1 MSLKDLQ
8 TNIDTFLDDKVSN
21 LDQNIKIVILV
32 VSLLLPVIAFYFVS
46 WSPYQDEVKKLKAQ
60 KVSLLQT
67 IKKVEAVAR
76 NIHKHRAEMAEA
88 QIMFDRASS
97 LLPQQ
102 QEIPALLARI
112 SDLCKQSG
120 LVIEVFKP
128 SQEARQQF
136 YAKIP
141 VAIKVEGPYH
151 NVGVFLDKVSRM
163 SRIVT
168 VENLTIG
175 SPKNIEGEMMLK
187 SAINLA
193 TYRFVAEESANK
205 KNAKKKKGRRR

>member
-8 TNIDTFLDDKVSN
+8 TNIDTFLDEKVAN
-21 LDQNIKIVILV
+21 LDQNVKMIILAV
-32 VSLLLPVIAFYFVS
+32 TLLLPVVAFYFFS
-46 WSPYQDEVKKLKAQ
+46 WSPYRSEEKRLESRRVTL
-60 KVSLLQT
+60 VQT

-88 QIMFDRASS
+88 QVMFDRASS

-120 LVIEVFKP
+120 LQIEVFKP
-128 SQEARQQF
+128 GAESKQQF

-141 VAIKVEGPYH
+141 VSIKVNGPFH
-151 NVGVFLDKVSRM
+151 NIGVFLDKVSRM

-168 VENLTIG
+168 VENLSIG
-175 SPKNIEGEMMLK
+175 SPKNVEGEMILK

-193 TYRFVAEESANK
+193 TYRFVAEQSAAK
-205 KNAKKKKGRRR
+205 KN